1 MPVLWDNCT
10 ACISPQTANRS
21 SAAPCCQSSVEV
33 SKQPV
38 LKGKL
43 AEVGGA
49 EVICTR

>member
-1 MPVLWDNCT
+1 MPVLWDYCT

-21 SAAPCCQSSVEV
+21 SAVCQSSAEV

-38 LKGKL
+38 LKEKL
-43 AEVGGA
+43 AEVGRA